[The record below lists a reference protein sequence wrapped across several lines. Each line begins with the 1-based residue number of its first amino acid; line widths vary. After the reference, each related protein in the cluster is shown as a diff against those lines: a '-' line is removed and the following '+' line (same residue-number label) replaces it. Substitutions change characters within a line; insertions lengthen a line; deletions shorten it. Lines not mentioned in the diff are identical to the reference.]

1 MERTL
6 AWEGPGAFGGYSA
19 VVPATHIAVWVLSML
34 TILAILVRPWGVPEY
49 VWALGGAAL
58 LVAFNLVSPHAAGG
72 AVARGYDVYLFLL
85 GMLALSELARCQGV
99 FAWLADR
106 ALRGARGS
114 RQRLFFLVYGV
125 GVLVTTL
132 LSNDATAVV
141 LTPAVIAVLSRTDA
155 DPMPFLYAC
164 AFVAGAASFVLPIS
178 NPANLVVF
186 GRHLPPLGLWLDIFF
201 LPALAAVLGT
211 LAMLYALSRRS
222 LRGAFAIRG
231 VPHALE
237 HPGRVAFA
245 AIGVSAAILIAVA
258 TLGGPIGLTTFL
270 LGAISTAIVRASGGS
285 VFRNLR
291 RGIAWSIVPLV
302 AALFIIVQALAS
314 TGALTAA
321 SIYFH
326 RCEALS
332 PLRGNVLAGLAVAL
346 ADNLFNNLPTAL
358 AAQFVF
364 SNDSIAPHIVHA
376 TLVAIDLGPNLAVT
390 GSLATLLW
398 LLALRREGIV
408 VTPWQF
414 LRVGCCVLA
423 APLLLALALVR

>member
-1 MERTL
+1 
-6 AWEGPGAFGGYSA
+6 
-19 VVPATHIAVWVLSML
+19 VPAAHVVVWVISTL
-34 TILAILVRPWGVPEY
+34 TILAILVRPRGVPEY
-49 VWALGGAAL
+49 VWALCGAAL
-58 LVAFNLVSPHAAGG
+58 LVLLRLVSPDAAGA

-114 RQRLFFLVYGV
+114 RQRLFFWVYGV

-141 LTPAVIAVLSRTDA
+141 LTPAVIAVISRTDA

-186 GRHLPPLGLWLDIFF
+186 GRHLPPLGLWLSVFF
-201 LPALAAVLGT
+201 LPALAAVFGT

-222 LRGAFAIRG
+222 LRGTFEVRG
-231 VPHALE
+231 APHALQR
-237 HPGRVAFA
+237 PGRVAFA
-245 AIGVSAAILIAVA
+245 AIGISAAILVAVA
-258 TLGGPIGLTTFL
+258 ALGGPIGITTFL
-270 LGAISTAIVRASGGS
+270 LGAISTAIVRVCGGS

-302 AALFIIVQALAS
+302 AALFVIVQALSS
-314 TGALTAA
+314 TGALVAA
-321 SIYFH
+321 SAFFH

-332 PLRGNVLAGLAVAL
+332 PVRGNVLAGFAVAL

-358 AAQFVF
+358 AAQFAF
-364 SNDSIAPHIVHA
+364 GDDSIAPHIVHA

-390 GSLATLLW
+390 GSLATILW
-398 LLALRREGIV
+398 LLALRRAGII

-414 LRVGCCVLA
+414 LRVGCCVLV